1 MAKFNLF
8 NVFSRSSNKKDK
20 GVTKK
25 EAAFDGKYGFADF
38 FRFYGRNFNPLVKAN
53 LIFALL
59 CFPLVLMIIPFSGMF
74 NTEAYMP
81 TNMIYPVIQGIA
93 QYGSNAVI
101 DAYTAIY
108 GGTTTVS
115 VWSQTSYI
123 LFYCGG
129 LLIFSFGFA
138 NVGLAYITRAAVR
151 RKHID
156 TWYDFFYAIK
166 KNFRQALV
174 VGIIDFAVS
183 GILIYDLLAYNRNR
197 TEFYL
202 QMFFFFII
210 LIALFWIIMRAYI
223 YPMMVTF
230 DLSIYKLIKNA
241 LIFAV
246 LGIKRNVFI
255 LLGGVAAFLFTFY
268 SIFLM
273 STVGYILPF
282 IFTISFIC
290 FLSTYCAWPVID
302 KYMIKPY
309 YPDEDKNDDDD
320 VTPVFT
326 DRG

>member
-1 MAKFNLF
+1 M
-8 NVFSRSSNKKDK
+8 
-20 GVTKK
+20 
-25 EAAFDGKYGFADF
+25 
-38 FRFYGRNFNPLVKAN
+38 
-53 LIFALL
+53 
-59 CFPLVLMIIPFSGMF
+59 
-74 NTEAYMP
+74 
-81 TNMIYPVIQGIA
+81 
-93 QYGSNAVI
+93 
-101 DAYTAIY
+101 
-108 GGTTTVS
+108 VS
-115 VWSQTSYI
+115 
-123 LFYCGG
+123 
-129 LLIFSFGFA
+129 
-138 NVGLAYITRAAVR
+138 
-151 RKHID
+151 
-156 TWYDFFYAIK
+156 FYAIK

-183 GILIYDLLAYNRNR
+183 GILIYDILAYNRNR

-255 LLGGVAAFLFTFY
+255 LLGGVAAFFFTFY